1 MVKPRT
7 IPSRTSPIEEVE
19 AYLAGIPE
27 PARTTV
33 LKLRETIRSIA
44 PPEATEEMGYGV
56 PSFRYKDR
64 LVGYTGGKNFCSYY
78 PMSGSVITALQED
91 LKAYATSAGA
101 IRFPI
106 GKPLPAT
113 LIKKLIQ
120 TRLQEIETKA
130 AKKQSKRPTK

>member
-1 MVKPRT
+1 MAKPQT
-7 IPSRTSPIEEVE
+7 ISSQTSAIEAVE
-19 AYLAGIPE
+19 AYLATIPE

-78 PMSGSVITALQED
+78 PMSGSVITTLKDD
-91 LKAYATSAGA
+91 LKAYPTSAGA

-106 GKPLPAT
+106 DKPLPAT
-113 LIKKLIQ
+113 LVKKLIQ
-120 TRLQEIETKA
+120 TRLKQIETKA
-130 AKKQSKRPTK
+130 AKKQPKRPTK